1 MFYTGL
7 HMHLVMKNIHHT
19 GKKARKGSFKK
30 VSKQVAG
37 AGERAA
43 VSGMTY
49 SRAYMNGK
57 NLMSKT

>member
-1 MFYTGL
+1 M
-7 HMHLVMKNIHHT
+7 MKNIHHT

-43 VSGMTY
+43 ISGMTC